1 MSQEC
6 GLTIVR
12 PMKWLQFLMAVA
24 PVVEYCC
31 LEEGWGAGL
40 NLQLAL
46 GVCPIEWVRSG
57 VYENIVAEGYET
69 DDV

>member
-1 MSQEC
+1 
-6 GLTIVR
+6 
-12 PMKWLQFLMAVA
+12 MAVA

-46 GVCPIEWVRSG
+46 GVCPIEWVRTG
-57 VYENIVAEGYET
+57 IYENIVAEGYET